1 MTAKL
6 SIGQYQL
13 SFCNIGGQKSTRPSL
28 VGRGLHYSK
37 FPLKLMTL
45 AIGPAYRT
53 CLPPAR
59 PSAAEGDVTPNRYVT
74 ETAGVLTRPYIGPNN
89 TCFVTLKR
97 PSFKTADQKNLK
109 FFLQHVQIGTIESP
123 KQQLRKRKKKFFF
136 TLGGPKPP
144 TPKIFNSVLPAP
156 FVLPKAKISRL
167 SSKN

>member
-28 VGRGLHYSK
+28 VGRALHYSK

-97 PSFKTADQKNLK
+97 PSFKTAEQKNLK
-109 FFLQHVQIGTIESP
+109 FFLRHVQIGTIESP
-123 KQQLRKRKKKFFF
+123 KQ
-136 TLGGPKPP
+136 
-144 TPKIFNSVLPAP
+144 
-156 FVLPKAKISRL
+156 
-167 SSKN
+167 